1 MAKKKQNS
9 QNYFEKVPVKSE
21 KFRWTQDDEGL
32 VTIEIDNKGF
42 FNRLLQKIAKKPP
55 VSYIHLDEN
64 GSFVWKCMDGEK
76 DIIKIGE
83 LVEEHFGDAAKP
95 VYERLV
101 KFFAMLE
108 ASGFISFRK

>member
-1 MAKKKQNS
+1 MAKNNKKEE
-9 QNYFEKVPVKSE
+9 NYLEKVPSKVE
-21 KFRWTQDDEGL
+21 KFRWTEENNL

-55 VSYIHLDEN
+55 VTYIHLDEN
-64 GSFVWKCMDGEK
+64 GSFVWKMIDGQR

-83 LVEEHFGDAAKP
+83 LVLEHFGESANP

-108 ASGFISFRK
+108 NAGFIEFTK

>member
-1 MAKKKQNS
+1 MAKKKQNE
-9 QNYFEKVPVKSE
+9 NYLEKIPVRIE
-21 KFRWTQDDEGL
+21 KFRWTENGDGL

-64 GSFVWKCMDGEK
+64 GSFVWKQIDAEN

-83 LVEEHFGDAAKP
+83 LVKEHFGDAAEP

-101 KFFAMLE
+101 KYFAMLQN
-108 ASGFISFRK
+108 AGFIDFKN

>member
-1 MAKKKQNS
+1 MVFS
-9 QNYFEKVPVKSE
+9 L
-21 KFRWTQDDEGL
+21 WTESDDGL

-55 VSYIHLDEN
+55 ISYIHLDEN
-64 GSFVWKCMDGEK
+64 GSFVWKQIDGEK

-83 LVEEHFGDAAKP
+83 LVKEHFGEAAEP

-101 KFFAMLE
+101 KYFAMLE
-108 ASGFISFRK
+108 NAGFISFTK

>member
-1 MAKKKQNS
+1 MAKKQ
-9 QNYFEKVPVKSE
+9 QENYLEKIPLRKE
-21 KFRWTQDDEGL
+21 KFRWTTDENSL

-42 FNRLLQKIAKKPP
+42 FNRLLQKIAKKPT

-64 GSFVWKCMDGEK
+64 GSFVWTKIDGQN

-83 LVEEHFGDAAKP
+83 LVEEHFGDAAHP

-108 ASGFISFRK
+108 RSGFIEFKK